1 MIEEQKIEKYFIK
14 NELDIQR
21 ILSDYYSYIKTI
33 IRNNANISL
42 EDQEEIISDIVFI
55 IWKNKDKLDKKKKFS
70 PYISGIT
77 RKIVYKKFSIDS
89 RKVQTTDITEEIE
102 KDYVSDFNVEN
113 LIEEKDVNE
122 YILKNLENTEAE
134 MFRKFYFEDKSIK
147 QIAKEM
153 KLTKSNVKTKLHR
166 VRKKVKEFLKI
177 GGF

>member
-14 NELDIQR
+14 NELNIQQ
-21 ILSDYYSYIKTI
+21 IISDYYSYIKTI
-33 IRNNANISL
+33 IRNNANICL

-55 IWKNKDKLDKKKKFS
+55 IWKNQDKLDKNKKFS

-77 RKIVYKKFSIDS
+77 RKIIYKRFSVSS
-89 RKVQTTDITEEIE
+89 RKIQTTDMTEDIE
-102 KDYVSDFNVEN
+102 NDYVSDFNVEN
-113 LIEEKDVNE
+113 LIEEKDFNE

-134 MFRKFYFEDKSIK
+134 IFRKFYFEDKSIK

-153 KLTKSNVKTKLHR
+153 ELTKTNVKTKLHR
-166 VRKKVKEFLKI
+166 IRKKVKEFLKI